1 MDINAE
7 KIKQLRLDKSWTQQH
22 LADACGLSM
31 RTIQR
36 VERYG
41 NASKETLMALASVFE
56 TSQHDLLSLPVE
68 VKVVEAPVVDEGN
81 RDKRLIITSG
91 VIGVLIGVTATLT
104 VNLLI

>member
-1 MDINAE
+1 MDINAQ

-41 NASKETLMALASVFE
+41 NASKETLMALAAVFE
-56 TSQHDLLSLPVE
+56 TSQNDLLSLPVE
-68 VKVVEAPVVDEGN
+68 VKVVEAPVAIEGN
-81 RDKRLIITSG
+81 REKRLIIMSG
-91 VIGVLIGVTATLT
+91 LIGALLGTVATLS